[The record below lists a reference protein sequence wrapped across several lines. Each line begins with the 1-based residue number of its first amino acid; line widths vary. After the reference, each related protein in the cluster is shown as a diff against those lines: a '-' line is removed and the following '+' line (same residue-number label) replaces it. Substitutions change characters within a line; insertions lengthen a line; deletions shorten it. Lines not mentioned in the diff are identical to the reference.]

1 MVRHPETSN
10 FLPVKLKGPETI
22 NQSPLRAG
30 IVAVVIIEAHSQRC
44 GTKAGRGQGRNV
56 STFHLPNACLLL
68 APPTDQTNRSHSARK
83 PGR

>member
-30 IVAVVIIEAHSQRC
+30 IAAILMEAHSQRC
-44 GTKAGRGQGRNV
+44 GAKGGRGQGRNV
-56 STFHLPNACLLL
+56 STLHLPNSCLLL
-68 APPTDQTNRSHSARK
+68 APPTNQTNRSHSARK